1 MNDNDSQ
8 KVVRLL
14 EEIRNNQNVQLERQ
28 LEALAIQREQF
39 AIFQR
44 QADRAE
50 RIQEKAEKL
59 QDRSAQ
65 MVGGARKVLSVVL
78 PIIIVL
84 VIYLSWLIFRT
95 GH

>member
-8 KVVRLL
+8 KVIRVL
-14 EEIRNNQNVQLERQ
+14 EEIRNNQSLQIERQ

-44 QADRAE
+44 QAERAE
-50 RIQEKAEKL
+50 RIQDKAEKL
-59 QDRSAQ
+59 QERSAQ
-65 MVGGARKVLSVVL
+65 LVGGARKALVVVL
-78 PIIIVL
+78 PVIIVL